1 MAFIKAIES
10 FIPSTTIDTNQVLN
24 NYKEFAA
31 VINSDITSDS
41 INAQNGINFRK
52 ECPPDLTP
60 KDMGIAAAQ
69 SLLEQNP
76 LLEVALL
83 DAVIYVSNSLEYAA
97 PATACIIQNELQ
109 LPQSIMAFDI
119 VQGCSG
125 WITGLKV
132 CKGLLCDNATKNILL
147 ITADAPRRVLHPAD
161 VEMTSIFSD
170 AATASWIS
178 SDSDC
183 DLPFE
188 IGDFIFGTDGK
199 GAKSLYVE
207 KSAVKNPPTIAY
219 LEEHRQI
226 PSGLRIGRMRMD
238 SKKVFLF
245 AVDKVPKLTK
255 ALLKEHNITIDDVD
269 FFIFHQA
276 NGKMLEFLRN
286 RIKIPKEKFLTNISD
301 MGNTVASSI
310 PIILSERINEH
321 KMPKNSTIL
330 IAGFG
335 IGFSWGGTILKT

>member
-1 MAFIKAIES
+1 MAYIKAIET
-10 FIPSTTIDTNQVLN
+10 FIPSITIDTNQVLE

-31 VINSDITSDS
+31 VINSEITSDS
-41 INAQNGINFRK
+41 ISDRNGIHSRK

-60 KDMGIAAAQ
+60 KDMGVAAVR
-69 SLLEQNP
+69 SLLDQNP
-76 LLEVALL
+76 FLDIALL
-83 DAVIYVSNSLEYAA
+83 DAVIYVSNSLEYIA

-109 LPQSIMAFDI
+109 LPKSIMAFDI

-132 CKGLLCDNATKNILL
+132 CKGLLYDNSTKNILL
-147 ITADAPRRVLHPAD
+147 ITADAPRRIIHPAD

-183 DLPFE
+183 DLPFK
-188 IGDFIFGTDGK
+188 IGSFIFGTNGD
-199 GAKSLYVE
+199 GAKSLFIE
-207 KSAVKNPPTIAY
+207 KSAVRNPPTIAY
-219 LEEHRQI
+219 LEEHREV
-226 PSGLRIGRMRMD
+226 PSGLRVGRMRMD
-238 SKKVFLF
+238 SKEVFLF
-245 AVDKVPKLTK
+245 AVDKVPQLTK

-286 RIKIPKEKFLTNISD
+286 RMRIPKEKFLTNIAD

-310 PIILSERINEH
+310 PIVLSELINEH
-321 KMPKNSTIL
+321 KIPKNSTIL